1 MRRLHLGGAIGKLVA
16 TFLLVITSAV
26 ATSSD
31 VTHQAARRHIVLAND
46 KLIRCVAS
54 ECSQLWQDVP
64 AGVDAIYP
72 RQVMIDVF
80 GSKSCPRGIAV
91 LYEKSVS
98 TEEIE
103 SALNQQYGKWVLT
116 DSAKAPVKVWRVEA
130 AKFAIQLAVT
140 NDRTKALS
148 QDEKFA
154 DALSRSLGHADR
166 SNVAEAGLKSVI
178 YMAFTGTECGSQH

>member
-1 MRRLHLGGAIGKLVA
+1 MSRMIAV
-16 TFLLVITSAV
+16 FLFVITSAV
-26 ATSSD
+26 ATSSEIP
-31 VTHQAARRHIVLAND
+31 HQAARRHIVLAND

-80 GSKSCPRGIAV
+80 GDKSCPRGIEV

-103 SALNQQYGKWVLT
+103 FALNQQYGKWALREFE
-116 DSAKAPVKVWRVEA
+116 KAPVKLWRVA
-130 AKFAIQLAVT
+130 P
-140 NDRTKALS
+140 R
-148 QDEKFA
+148 
-154 DALSRSLGHADR
+154 
-166 SNVAEAGLKSVI
+166 
-178 YMAFTGTECGSQH
+178 